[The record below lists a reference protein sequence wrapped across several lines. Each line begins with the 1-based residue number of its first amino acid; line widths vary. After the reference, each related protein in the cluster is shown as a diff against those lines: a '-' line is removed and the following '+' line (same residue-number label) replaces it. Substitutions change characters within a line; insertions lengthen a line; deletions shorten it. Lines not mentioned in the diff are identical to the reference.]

1 MALNPKQLLQLGE
14 RWKIFNE
21 QHPRVLDFIRD
32 VGRNSIEPGTIL
44 ELKVTENSGRTA
56 VTNIR
61 LTEDDV
67 ETIAI
72 LKGLK
77 GN

>member
-1 MALNPKQLLQLGE
+1 MALNPKPLMQLGE
-14 RWKIFNE
+14 RWRIFNE

-32 VGRNSIEPGTIL
+32 IGRNSIEPGTIL
-44 ELKVTENSGRTA
+44 ELKVTETGGRTA

-77 GN
+77 EN

>member
-1 MALNPKQLLQLGE
+1 MALNPKQLMQLSE
-14 RWKIFNE
+14 RWRIFND

-56 VTNIR
+56 VTNIC
-61 LTEDDV
+61 LTEEDV
-67 ETIAI
+67 ETISI
-72 LKGLK
+72 LKNLK
-77 GN
+77 G

>member
-1 MALNPKQLLQLGE
+1 MALNPKQLLQLGQ
-14 RWKIFNE
+14 RWRIFNE
-21 QHPRVLDFIRD
+21 QHPRVIDFIRD

-44 ELKVTENSGRTA
+44 ELKVTETGGRTA

-67 ETIAI
+67 ETIAV
-72 LKGLK
+72 LKSLR